1 MKTITL
7 RAGTYKNL
15 SFAVQYYCALRNEDV
30 RIINV
35 GGYADSYIS
44 GCELFYK
51 LLHDRTPV
59 DTGSILLLSVSPNKV
74 NDAP

>member
-1 MKTITL
+1 MKTIVL

-15 SFAVQYYCALRNEDV
+15 SFAAQYYCALNNEDV

-35 GGYADSYIS
+35 GGDSDSYIS
-44 GCELFYK
+44 GCGLFYK

-59 DTGSILLLSVSPNKV
+59 DTDSILLLSVSQNKV